1 MMKKKI
7 LSAVLCATT
16 LFSAVGFSA
25 CEVTDVLFADYK
37 EQIAEMKETS
47 ITAKSK
53 SSGKSAELI

>member
-1 MMKKKI
+1 MKKKI

-37 EQIAEMKETS
+37 EQIAEMRR
-47 ITAKSK
+47 TAH
-53 SSGKSAELI
+53 